1 MPNQDPLKMIF
12 NNSVLMEPF
21 IRKIVFSNFKNIE
34 PMQEL
39 HFDYPITALVGQNG
53 TNKTSALVALYGS
66 VDGKL
71 PSEFWFTTPIDKAE
85 GEQYQS
91 YWYTYKVK
99 VSNSEKYIAEVFLH
113 NNQKQDRN
121 IDYWET
127 DRPKSNYGMSS
138 IKNIQSPYN
147 SKTRWN
153 KIKKDVIYINF
164 RSELSAFDKCL
175 YHSLKPSSHYKTKQ
189 DFIRAKSKYLKKS
202 IDEGKNI
209 YPLYGKEKI
218 IQNVS
223 LSDLEVNTISKILN
237 KKYSSIKYIE
247 HSFFQTSGGTAFLQ
261 TESLHY
267 SEAYAGSG
275 EFAVVSLVH
284 KVMNAPERSL
294 ILLDEPEVSLHP
306 NAQKKLIEFLKD
318 QSKEKKHQIVIST
331 HSTEIIK
338 ELPDEAIKLFYEDP
352 ITNKININNSVN
364 KYNVFTKLG
373 YDYSKTPVYVED
385 RLAKKI
391 IEYAIENSGLK
402 DIFSIEFFP
411 GGAEAIIQRL
421 NHYIEAGHKQIVL
434 LDGDKK
440 SELYKNNKDKFPLS
454 QNILDRD
461 LDNTIENLFNFP
473 IKFFSDGSNGSSH
486 ETQKRELQRKFLDNV
501 ERSVSF
507 LPFETPEIFILTQ
520 SNIIDIET
528 ATLTSEQAKS
538 KFCEITEKETGES
551 DSQAILIT
559 QLRYLRTI
567 SKDNEHLK
575 EIRNMLESLKD
586 RI

>member
-1 MPNQDPLKMIF
+1 MSNQDPLRKIF

-66 VDGKL
+66 VDGKV
-71 PSEFWFTTPIDKAE
+71 PSEFWFTTPIDKTE
-85 GEQYQS
+85 GVQYQS
-91 YWYTYKVK
+91 YWYIYKDNYSK
-99 VSNSEKYIAEVFLH
+99 CNAEVFLH
-113 NNQKQDRN
+113 NNQKQNRN
-121 IDYWET
+121 VDYWET
-127 DRPKSNYGMSS
+127 DRPKSNYGMSPF
-138 IKNIQSPYN
+138 KNVQSPN
-147 SKTRWN
+147 QTKTRWK
-153 KIKKDVIYINF
+153 KIKKDVVYINF

-175 YHSLKPSSHYKTKQ
+175 YHSLKPSQNYKTKQ
-189 DFIRAKSKYLKKS
+189 DFIRAKSKNLKYS
-202 IDEGKNI
+202 IDKNKDTF
-209 YPLYGKEKI
+209 YLYNQQKI
-218 IQNVS
+218 DKNVI
-223 LSDLEVNTISKILN
+223 LSKSEVDLISKILN

-261 TESLHY
+261 TESLYY

-306 NAQKKLIEFLKD
+306 NAQKKLIEFLKN

-338 ELPDEAIKLFYEDP
+338 ELPDEAIKLFYEDS
-352 ITNKININNSVN
+352 ITKKVNINNSVN

-373 YDYSKTPVYVED
+373 YDYSKIPVYVED

-391 IEYAIENSGLK
+391 IEYAIEDTGLK
-402 DIFSIEFFP
+402 DTFSIEFFP

-434 LDGDKK
+434 LDGDQK
-440 SELYKNNKDKFPLS
+440 SELYKNNGDKFPLS
-454 QNILDRD
+454 QNVLDKD
-461 LDNTIENLFNFP
+461 LDKTIEDLFNFP
-473 IKFFSDGSNGSSH
+473 IKFFSDGSNRESN
-486 ETQKRELQRKFLDNV
+486 EIQKRELQRKFLDNV
-501 ERSVSF
+501 EKSVSF
-507 LPFETPEIFILTQ
+507 LPFETPEIFILIQ
-520 SNIIDIET
+520 DNISNIET
-528 ATLTSEQAKS
+528 TTLTSEQAKS
-538 KFCEITEKETGES
+538 KFCEITKKETGES
-551 DSQAILIT
+551 DSNAILIT
-559 QLRYLRTI
+559 QLRYLRMI
-567 SKDNEHLK
+567 SKDDRHLQ
-575 EIRNMLESLKD
+575 EIRNMLESIKNK
-586 RI
+586 I